1 MSSRSLVG
9 SVWSRNAF
17 LALSLTSLLTFLPGT
32 ARAGQEPP
40 GEAGEAT
47 EPIEPAEAVEPAES
61 TKPAEPAEPGEAI
74 RANDLGEPA
83 GSVELG
89 EAPILSRG
97 PLEYRP
103 GRGLRIDPA
112 GLTIGGFTNV
122 KAETTEEAGA
132 EFALDT
138 LNFFLIY
145 DRFTRFRAVAEL
157 QLKDIFDADQEHAG
171 TQDFA
176 FDVRRLFGDFTI
188 ADELH
193 VRAGTFLTPVGYW
206 NLILAPPLTWTTE
219 PPLIVEETFFQPTTT
234 GVMLH
239 GSTGVGRGQL
249 AYSLFSQFLQP
260 LEDDPDL
267 DPPDHTAGGRLS
279 YDTGP
284 GWSVGLS
291 YQASETGAA
300 WTHLGG
306 TFLQWQHRRAELLGE
321 IYVQDGDA
329 LTSSQWG
336 TYLQG
341 VLQIHGPFHVVGRY
355 EHFDPTSGSSLNLFT
370 LGAVFKPF
378 PFMALKVEYR
388 FVDRNPEEDNPQG
401 FFSSFTTFF

>member
-1 MSSRSLVG
+1 VS
-9 SVWSRNAF
+9 
-17 LALSLTSLLTFLPGT
+17 P
-32 ARAGQEPP
+32 
-40 GEAGEAT
+40 T
-47 EPIEPAEAVEPAES
+47 E
-61 TKPAEPAEPGEAI
+61 PAEPAESAE
-74 RANDLGEPA
+74 RAKQPTPAELGESTEP
-83 GSVELG
+83 VELG

-97 PLEYRP
+97 PLQYRP
-103 GRGLRIDPA
+103 GRGLRIEPA

-122 KAETTEEAGA
+122 KAETTEEAGG
-132 EFALDT
+132 EFALDN

-145 DRFTRFRAVAEL
+145 DRFTRFRVVAEL
-157 QLKDIFDADQEHAG
+157 QLKDIFEASEEHAG
-171 TQDFA
+171 TQEFA

-219 PPLIVEETFFQPTTT
+219 APLIVEETFFQPTTT
-234 GVMLH
+234 GTMLH
-239 GSTGVGRGQL
+239 GSTEVGGGQL
-249 AYSLFSQFLQP
+249 GYSLFSQFLQP

-267 DPPDHTAGGRLS
+267 DPPDYTAGGRLS

-284 GWSVGLS
+284 GWSVGIS
-291 YQASETGAA
+291 YQTAETDGA

-306 TFLQWQHRRAELLGE
+306 SYLQWQHRRGEILGE
-321 IYVQDGDA
+321 IYLQDGDA

-341 VLQIHGPFHVVGRY
+341 VLQIHGPFHLVGRY
-355 EHFDPTSGSSLNLFT
+355 EHFDPAPGPTLNLFT

-388 FVDRNPEEDNPQG
+388 FVDRSPEEDNPQG
-401 FFSSFTTFF
+401 FFASFTTFF